1 VVEVPVE
8 AAAPEVVEEEAA
20 LEAGVG
26 EAPVPMAVVDEGSP
40 GAMVV
45 EDPAN
50 EGAGDAAPGDGPP
63 RPAAGVDAAAVTPVL
78 ALVVRNALGASLTP
92 RVSFLEIS
100 APIVLGGG
108 GEC

>member
-26 EAPVPMAVVDEGSP
+26 EAPVPAAVIDEGSP
-40 GAMVV
+40 GAVV
-45 EDPAN
+45 FEDLGN

-63 RPAAGVDAAAVTPVL
+63 CPTARVDAVAMTLVL
-78 ALVVRNALGASLTP
+78 APVVRDALGAFLTP
-92 RVSFLEIS
+92 GASFLEIS

-108 GEC
+108 GC